1 MRPHQGGEPVVVEM
15 VSVLIMAGLGVLIL
29 VALVLVV
36 RRRVVRF
43 TRARAALQERVASG
57 AAALRA
63 LQEAR
68 RPRRGSSG

>member
-1 MRPHQGGEPVVVEM
+1 VGEQVVVEM
-15 VSVLIMAGLGVLIL
+15 VAVLVTAGLGMLLL

-43 TRARAALQERVASG
+43 IRARAALRERLAQG

-63 LQEAR
+63 LREAR
-68 RPRRGSSG
+68 RPRAGSSG